1 MLKKYGQPLVY
12 HLINPLINLLI
23 QWKVTPNVI
32 TTIGLA
38 INFLATV
45 VFVVGAETAPRSNL
59 SYVGWAGALILL
71 GGLFDMIDGR
81 LARLGGLSTTYGAL
95 YDSVLDRWS
104 EIIMFFGI
112 AYFLISHDYFFS
124 SVFVFFALTGSVM
137 VSYTRARAEGLGIDC
152 SIGLMQ
158 RPERV
163 IIIGTT
169 ATLCG
174 IVSHYIGGDYK
185 YFSETFGIVLFE
197 TISIMTTPIAIVA
210 ILANITAIKRLN
222 HCRLVLKEKSNKT

>member
-12 HLINPLINLLI
+12 SMINPLIHLLI
-23 QWKVTPNVI
+23 RWKVSPNVI
-32 TTIGLA
+32 TTLGLG
-38 INFLATV
+38 INFMATI
-45 VFVVGAETAPRSNL
+45 VFVVGAETAPRYNL
-59 SYVGWAGALILL
+59 SYVGWAGALILV

-81 LARLGGLSTTYGAL
+81 LARVGGLSTTYGAL

-163 IIIGTT
+163 IIIGTSAT
-169 ATLCG
+169 ACG

-185 YFSETFGIVLFE
+185 YFSEALDMVLFE
-197 TISIMTTPIAIVA
+197 TISILTTPIAVVA
-210 ILANITAIKRLN
+210 VLANITAVKRLN
-222 HCRLVLKEKSNKT
+222 HCRIELKGKA

>member
-12 HLINPLINLLI
+12 NIIDPFIHLLI
-23 QWKVTPNVI
+23 KWKITPNVI
-32 TTIGLA
+32 TTIGLG
-38 INFLATV
+38 INFVATI

-59 SYVGWAGALILL
+59 SYVGWAGGLILL

-81 LARLGGLSTTYGAL
+81 LARVGGLSTTYGAL

-112 AYFLISHDYFFS
+112 AYFLISHDYFIS

-152 SIGLMQ
+152 SMGLMQ

-163 IIIGTT
+163 IIIGST
-169 ATLCG
+169 ATICG
-174 IVSHYIGGDYK
+174 ITSHYIGGDYQ
-185 YFSETFGIVLFE
+185 YYSETLGIVLFE
-197 TISIMTTPIAIVA
+197 TISIVTTPMAIVA
-210 ILANITAIKRLN
+210 ILANITAIRRLN
-222 HCRLVLKEKSNKT
+222 HCRIALKEKEDN